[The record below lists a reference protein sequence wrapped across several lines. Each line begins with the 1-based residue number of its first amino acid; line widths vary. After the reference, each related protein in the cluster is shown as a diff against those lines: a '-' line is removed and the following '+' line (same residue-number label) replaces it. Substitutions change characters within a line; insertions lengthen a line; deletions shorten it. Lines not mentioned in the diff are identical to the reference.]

1 METNAQGQ
9 VAIKYRQSIP
19 HSIVVNRKAYH
30 FVVRAHIC
38 MSWIEAEHVDI
49 VLQSV
54 RRKCHCGGG
63 NSKPHD
69 YVLANSDDVR
79 RWTVG
84 GGR

>member
-9 VAIKYRQSIP
+9 VAIMYRQTIP
-19 HSIVVNRKAYH
+19 HSMKVNGKWYQ
-30 FVVRAHIC
+30 FMVRAHIC
-38 MSWIEAEHVDI
+38 MSWIEPEHVDI
-49 VLQSV
+49 VLHSV

-63 NSKPHD
+63 NGVPHD
-69 YVLANSDDVR
+69 YILANVDAVR